1 MFSKIYGYWGATFEH
16 FVKFILLIFFPLYE
30 LSYDYRIVKELVVY
44 NCDISQHTWWS
55 HNKLFAKT
63 PLNMCSVEIQ
73 LYYLIQE
80 NIELNNN
87 GRN

>member
-1 MFSKIYGYWGATFEH
+1 MG
-16 FVKFILLIFFPLYE
+16 LYE